1 MTTYVNGLI
10 GNQNTYSNTGP
21 LQYSFDLSKIEKV
34 MLIPKG
40 RKFTQTEVKTMYTV
54 LSGSSAIGS
63 VSYAT
68 PELRGYPIGDFI
80 GCENKSTEST
90 INTTGYGQPTFA
102 KEGVFMWEFEFKKGG
117 LTYHN
122 MLKSFQDCQE
132 NFDMLIFDYEKNTI
146 VGTTPAQN
154 AVASGGQY
162 VLQGISLSMVILP
175 LPKINTGS
183 NTTQHYIQFSLA
195 DATEITKRLAVV
207 ELPKNQPLRA
217 INGLRNLEYVEHTCI
232 AASGTILKTRAVV
245 DGGAYD
251 VYDLYGTAIAALS
264 ANFSATVDTSSSI
277 TATTVAVALEAATK
291 TIKFTFTFTGGS
303 VAAGDAI
310 TITPP
315 SISQMAATIPGF
327 ASQPFTVLVA

>member
-1 MTTYVNGLI
+1 MITYVNGLI
-10 GNQNTYSNTGP
+10 GNQNTYGNTGP
-21 LQYSFDLSKIEKV
+21 LQYSFDLSKIEKI
-34 MLIPKG
+34 MFIPKG
-40 RKFTQTEVKTMYTV
+40 RKFTQTEVKTLYTV
-54 LSGSSAIGS
+54 LSGSSAVGS

-80 GCENKSTEST
+80 GCENKSTDST

-102 KEGVFMWEFEFKKGG
+102 KEGTFIWEFEFKKGG

-122 MLKSFQDCQE
+122 ILKTFQDCQE

-183 NTTQHYIQFSLA
+183 NTTQHYLQVSLA

-217 INGLRNLEYVEHTCI
+217 INGLRNLEYIEHTCI
-232 AASGTILKTRAVV
+232 AAAGTVLKTRAVV

-251 VYDLYGTAIAALS
+251 VYDLYGSAIAALS
-264 ANFSATVDTSSSI
+264 ANFSATVDTSSAI
-277 TATTVAVALEAATK
+277 TATTVAVAVEAATK

-303 VAAGDAI
+303 VAAGDLI

-315 SISQMAATIPGF
+315 TIAQMAATIPGF

>member
-232 AASGTILKTRAVV
+232 AAAGTVLKTRAVV

-251 VYDLYGTAIAALS
+251 VYDLYGSAIAALS
-264 ANFSATVDTSSSI
+264 ANFSASVDTSSSI
-277 TATTVAVALEAATK
+277 TATTVAVAVEAATK

-315 SISQMAATIPGF
+315 TIAQMAATIPGF